1 MESEK
6 PSINIPY
13 QDVIRVS
20 QFVSE
25 NIGLEYTPERMKDLE
40 KGIITACF
48 REGLSDT
55 ESCLKWVRSADN
67 INEKIHAL
75 ALSLTIGETY
85 FFRDKNLF
93 RFLRDE
99 FFPRLI
105 TRAREHGNSIRIW
118 SAGCSSGE
126 EPYSLSILLY
136 ELIPDIKDW
145 NIQILATDI
154 NNDALDKAKKGEYS
168 SWSFRDNLFIIKD
181 NFFQIK
187 GNGKYKINDNIKNI
201 VKFQEIN
208 LITDSYPDTR
218 NGTILLDLILC
229 RNVLMYFSKDK
240 AAKVIEGFHN
250 ALKDEGYLIVSPQE
264 ISYLQNQ
271 RFTTIIRDD
280 VFLHKKVENSNKDNE
295 SVLTHQIKFTY
306 SQDYSHFLPEPVQR
320 SFDSITVNED
330 SFDTDDE
337 ASKKIW
343 AEVSRQLSVESSK
356 FQDKPRIGALSE
368 AKKLADNNR
377 FEEALVLCNKALESD
392 RLNPKLHYLKATIHQ
407 ENGNVPEAVKS
418 LRQALYA
425 DKNYIPAH
433 LNLGTLMKK
442 EGKEKES
449 RRHFQNAL
457 ISMEGHEDSE
467 ILEDLGG
474 MTVGRIRV
482 MIEDFISEANK

>member
-187 GNGKYKINDNIKNI
+187 GNG
-201 VKFQEIN
+201 
-208 LITDSYPDTR
+208 
-218 NGTILLDLILC
+218 
-229 RNVLMYFSKDK
+229 
-240 AAKVIEGFHN
+240 
-250 ALKDEGYLIVSPQE
+250 
-264 ISYLQNQ
+264 
-271 RFTTIIRDD
+271 
-280 VFLHKKVENSNKDNE
+280 
-295 SVLTHQIKFTY
+295 
-306 SQDYSHFLPEPVQR
+306 
-320 SFDSITVNED
+320 
-330 SFDTDDE
+330 
-337 ASKKIW
+337 
-343 AEVSRQLSVESSK
+343 
-356 FQDKPRIGALSE
+356 
-368 AKKLADNNR
+368 
-377 FEEALVLCNKALESD
+377 
-392 RLNPKLHYLKATIHQ
+392 
-407 ENGNVPEAVKS
+407 
-418 LRQALYA
+418 
-425 DKNYIPAH
+425 
-433 LNLGTLMKK
+433 
-442 EGKEKES
+442 
-449 RRHFQNAL
+449 
-457 ISMEGHEDSE
+457 
-467 ILEDLGG
+467 
-474 MTVGRIRV
+474 
-482 MIEDFISEANK
+482 